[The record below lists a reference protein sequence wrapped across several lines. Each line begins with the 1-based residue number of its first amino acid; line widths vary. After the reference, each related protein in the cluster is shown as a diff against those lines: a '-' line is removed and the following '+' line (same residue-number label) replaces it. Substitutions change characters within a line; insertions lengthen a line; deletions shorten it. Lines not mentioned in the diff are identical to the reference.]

1 MLHGPASG
9 SAGWDLALRGVEGSE
24 PGGDSAGRG
33 RLVGGG
39 PEGWLPEC
47 CGGGGNGD
55 CFFLVRLSDDAC
67 EVNKRNKIISVAD
80 QECLPRIRIFF
91 IPDPNIFHPGSELFP
106 FRIPDPQKR
115 I

>member
-1 MLHGPASG
+1 MLDIVGASAAYRTKLTLQGLASG
-9 SAGWDLALRGVEGSE
+9 SAGCDLALRGVEGSE

-39 PEGWLPEC
+39 PEGWLPA

-67 EVNKRNKIISVAD
+67 E
-80 QECLPRIRIFF
+80 QE
-91 IPDPNIFHPGSELFP
+91 
-106 FRIPDPQKR
+106 K
-115 I
+115 